1 MPTSSRSRHA
11 LITGA
16 SGGIGRAIT
25 LKLAASGYRLS
36 LNDRAAEAQIEALTQ
51 LAASAH
57 KAGSP
62 EVTVLP
68 ADLADASAFA
78 EALQTLKPLS
88 TVISCAGILRPA
100 PLHEIT
106 ITDFEH
112 HLAVNTRSVLQLLQ
126 LAPLQDGG
134 AFVAIGSNAAQIAR
148 VNMAAYSASKAATA
162 ALVRSAGLELAARKI
177 RCNVV
182 EPGSTETPMQED
194 LWPDAAAGRQNAIG
208 GDPGNY
214 RIGIPLGRIAQA
226 GDVAELVAFLAS
238 DAARH
243 ITMQRI
249 TIDGGAS
256 L

>member
-1 MPTSSRSRHA
+1 MPTSSQLRHA
-11 LITGA
+11 LVTGA

-25 LKLAASGYRLS
+25 LKLAASGYQLTIS
-36 LNDRAAEAQIEALTQ
+36 DRSTDRSNKVLTQ
-51 LAASAH
+51 LAASA
-57 KAGSP
+57 KQAGSP
-62 EVTVLP
+62 EVTTLP
-68 ADLADASAFA
+68 VELTDATAFA

-162 ALVRSAGLELAARKI
+162 ALVRTAGLELAIRNI

-194 LWPDAAAGRQNAIG
+194 LWPDAAAGRQNAIV

-214 RIGIPLGRIAQA
+214 RVGIPLRRIAQA
-226 GDVAELVAFLAS
+226 EDVAELVAFLAS